1 MKKFQITEVEMKRY
15 SILKRVIDGFI
26 TLKDAAELLGLS
38 YRQILRIKKRFIQDG
53 IEGLLRKSS

>member
-1 MKKFQITEVEMKRY
+1 MKRY